1 MRVDPFALELT
12 DPLATA
18 AGTID
23 AREGFIVT
31 YRHRGERGVG
41 EATPLSGWTES
52 LADCRDALGR
62 AAAAADEDASE
73 RDGSSHGPA
82 LLELDAAETPAAR
95 HGFATALLDADA
107 RADGVPLYRWFDADR
122 GTVSS
127 VPVNATIGDA
137 PVEATVEAAETAV
150 EAGFETLKVKVG
162 ARSVAEDSQRLR
174 AVREAVGESVELRAD
189 ANAAYDRETAREA
202 LDAFASAG
210 VSYVEQPLAAD
221 DLDGHRELRE
231 MGVGVALDE
240 SLVEYGPQTVL
251 DADAADVLMLKPMVV
266 GGPGNAHA
274 LAMRARERGIE
285 PVVTTTVDAVVARTA
300 AVHVA
305 AAIPDVRACGLAT
318 ADRLAEDLASDPCT
332 VADGTITVPQSSGL
346 GVEVEP

>member
-23 AREGFIVT
+23 AREGFMVT

-62 AAAAADEDASE
+62 AAAAADVDASE
-73 RDGSSHGPA
+73 HDGSGHGPA

-107 RADGVPLYRWFDADR
+107 RADGVPLYRWFDADS
-122 GTVSS
+122 GPVSS

-137 PVEATVEAAETAV
+137 PVEATVEAAEAAV

-162 ARSVAEDSQRLR
+162 SRSVAEDGQRLR
-174 AVREAVGESVELRAD
+174 AVRETVGESAELRAD
-189 ANAAYDRETAREA
+189 ANAAYDRETARET
-202 LDAFASAG
+202 LEAFASAG

-240 SLVEYGPQTVL
+240 SLVEYDPQTVL
-251 DADAADVLMLKPMVV
+251 DADAADVLILKPMVV

-285 PVVTTTVDAVVARTA
+285 PVVTTTVDAVIARTA

-318 ADRLAEDLASDPCT
+318 ADRLAEDLGSDPST
-332 VADGTITVPQSSGL
+332 VADGTITVPQSPGL
-346 GVEVEP
+346 GVEVSP